1 MNRPRDSIYPP
12 RSPTVLESKE
22 IISAILP
29 LSESCLRTN
38 MAESKPI
45 VILHVITT
53 LGRGGA
59 ERQLVNLVS
68 NTNRAKFEHIVCC
81 LQPPTDLAPEI
92 ETVFVPAHPELSEVS
107 SSNLKELARQGAD
120 LTRYC
125 APLVA
130 EMLRARLPAEPPQ
143 EVKRG

>member
-92 ETVFVPAHPELSEVS
+92 EGAGYKVINLNLRGKHPWLSGAR
-107 SSNLKELARQGAD
+107 KLASIMRI
-120 LTRYC
+120 
-125 APLVA
+125 
-130 EMLRARLPAEPPQ
+130 E
-143 EVKRG
+143 